1 MSPSEQEMERLS
13 ARLAAL
19 KKEVNSVI
27 RDCENDVPINI
38 RWDLRAILEQLQSRF
53 RLDFRAISKTLNNL

>member
-19 KKEVNSVI
+19 KKEVNNVI
-27 RDCENDVPINI
+27 RDCENDAPINI
-38 RWDLRAILEQLQSRF
+38 RSDIYSASYI
-53 RLDFRAISKTLNNL
+53 KTLYLI